1 MGGHSPSKESGSAD
15 DPTTTRSKV
24 TKVRGEGGIVDFI
37 KKGGVVGAIG
47 RKIEDV
53 SRPYNTKRRKEF
65 ISKYNTSVPPTERI
79 NMTDEEIGS
88 SKGLASL
95 RDVGYKTVTDM
106 SAGGGGDNQDKSMEQ
121 PKVASQMD
129 NTGVKSK
136 LVVADKVA
144 PTDVEM
150 PKLTDDERMIRVKR
164 GKKTRTVLTNDLNEK
179 PKLAKKVLLG
189 IDNNVVS

>member
-1 MGGHSPSKESGSAD
+1 
-15 DPTTTRSKV
+15 
-24 TKVRGEGGIVDFI
+24 
-37 KKGGVVGAIG
+37 
-47 RKIEDV
+47 
-53 SRPYNTKRRKEF
+53 
-65 ISKYNTSVPPTERI
+65 
-79 NMTDEEIGS
+79 MTDEEIGS
-88 SKGLASL
+88 AKGLASL

-150 PKLTDDERMIRVKR
+150 PKLTDDERMIKVKR
-164 GKKTRTVLTNDLNEK
+164 GKKTRTVLTQDLNEK
-179 PKLAKKVLLG
+179 PKLAKKILLG
-189 IDNNVVS
+189 IE

>member
-1 MGGHSPSKESGSAD
+1 MGGHSPSRESGSAD
-15 DPTTTRSKV
+15 APTTTRSKV
-24 TKVRGEGGIVDFI
+24 TKVRGEGGIVDYI

-53 SRPYNTKRRKEF
+53 ARPYNTKRRKEF

-88 SKGLASL
+88 SKGLSSL
-95 RDVGYKTVTDM
+95 KDVGYKTVTDM
-106 SAGGGGDNQDKSMEQ
+106 NTGRDDADSNQKSIEQ

-129 NTGVKSK
+129 NTDVKSK

-150 PKLTDDERMIRVKR
+150 PKLTDDERMIKVKR
-164 GKKTRTVLTNDLNEK
+164 GKKTRTVLTQDLNEK
-179 PKLAKKVLLG
+179 PTLAKKILLG
-189 IDNNVVS
+189 IE

>member
-1 MGGHSPSKESGSAD
+1 MGGHSPSRESGSAD
-15 DPTTTRSKV
+15 APTTTRSKV

-53 SRPYNTKRRKEF
+53 ARPYNTKRRKEF

-79 NMTDEEIGS
+79 NMTDKEIGS
-88 SKGLASL
+88 AEGLTSL
-95 RDVGYKTVTDM
+95 KDIGYRTAADTSSDRDGPD
-106 SAGGGGDNQDKSMEQ
+106 SNQKSIEQ

-136 LVVADKVA
+136 LIITDKTS
-144 PTDVEM
+144 PTNVEM
-150 PKLTDDERMIRVKR
+150 SEDERLIANKRKGRKPTMLTDIKED
-164 GKKTRTVLTNDLNEK
+164 TK
-179 PKLAKKVLLG
+179 PTLSKKVLLG
-189 IDNNVVS
+189 